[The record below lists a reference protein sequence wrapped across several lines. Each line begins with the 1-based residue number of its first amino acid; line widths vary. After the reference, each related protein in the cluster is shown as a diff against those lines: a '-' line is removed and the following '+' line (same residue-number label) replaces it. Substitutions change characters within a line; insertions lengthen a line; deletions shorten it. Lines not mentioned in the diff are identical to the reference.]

1 MPKFDSDRDDVGDTD
16 AAVDHD
22 AAADPDA
29 AAGPDT
35 DPDSASEG
43 SVDFPKNRSLLALPM
58 PAFPKR
64 WLLSPFLPQCNQMS
78 IASSEGS

>member
-1 MPKFDSDRDDVGDTD
+1 MPKFDSDRDDVGDPD

-35 DPDSASEG
+35 DPDSAAEV
-43 SVDFPKNRSLLALPM
+43 SVDFSKEP
-58 PAFPKR
+58 
-64 WLLSPFLPQCNQMS
+64 LS
-78 IASSEGS
+78 ASSSDAGLPKALAAVSISPSVQSNAN